1 MREALA
7 RADHDDFTLTA
18 PRCAPKAVRR
28 EPGRFSRWMS
38 AVARHP
44 RRSLA
49 VVVFSGVFV
58 GIAANALFFQTAR
71 HPAPIFAG
79 PVIARPVQQA
89 APVPPPVP
97 RPAEAPIQPGALAKL
112 IEATPAPAP
121 ASASAPAPT
130 SAPIAASASSVV
142 PAPARPSAM
151 PKDQIGALLGTL
163 PDEPQDNARVMAVQK
178 ALVKLGYVV
187 RPDGVMG
194 NGTRQALQMFEQS
207 RKLNVTGELNPRTL
221 RELGA
226 QSGIA
231 IP

>member
-7 RADHDDFTLTA
+7 RTPQDFTLTA
-18 PRCAPKAVRR
+18 PRRAKNVARR
-28 EPGRFSRWMS
+28 EPGVFVKLMS

-44 RRSLA
+44 GRTFA
-49 VVVFSGVFV
+49 GVVFAGVFV

-79 PVIARPVQQA
+79 PVIARPVQPV
-89 APVPPPVP
+89 APVPPALP
-97 RPAEAPIQPGALAKL
+97 RQAEAPAAQPSIAKL
-112 IEATPAPAP
+112 IEAAP
-121 ASASAPAPT
+121 
-130 SAPIAASASSVV
+130 VQV
-142 PAPARPSAM
+142 PAPVVAAPVQPRVSAA
-151 PKDQIGALLGTL
+151 PKDQIGALLGAM
-163 PDEPQDNARVMAVQK
+163 PEEPQDTMRVMAVQK

-194 NGTRQALQMFEQS
+194 TGTRQALQMFEQS
-207 RKLNVTGELNPRTL
+207 RKLAVTGDLNPRTL

-226 QSGIA
+226 KSGVV